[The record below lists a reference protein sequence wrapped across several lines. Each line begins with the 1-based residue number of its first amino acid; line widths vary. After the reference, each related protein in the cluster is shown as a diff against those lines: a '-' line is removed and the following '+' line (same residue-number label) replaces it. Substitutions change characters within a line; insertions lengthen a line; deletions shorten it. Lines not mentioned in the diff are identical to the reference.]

1 MIALVASFRAQ
12 QPQGQGPVALPSDR
26 EEKRGPLAGFTLC
39 AGAIAAIALI
49 GDQAFGQQAIAPPKV
64 TASAVYVLNAD
75 TGQPLYRKGENKA
88 FRILS
93 ITKLITAYVLVQR
106 LGGQLSDAVTIHRS
120 ASCAGVDGRPSQ
132 RRRLDL
138 GRPALRHAAGLGE

>member
-1 MIALVASFRAQ
+1 MICA
-12 QPQGQGPVALPSDR
+12 PPSDR
-26 EEKRGPLAGFTLC
+26 EEKRGPLAGFALC

-49 GDQAFGQQAIAPPKV
+49 GGQAFGQQAIAPPKV

-106 LGGQLSDAVTIHRS
+106 LGGQLSDAVTITEAHLAPGS
-120 ASCAGVDGRPSQ
+120 T
-132 RRRLDL
+132 
-138 GRPALRHAAGLGE
+138 AGLRKGDAMAEAQAALA